1 MIKLFHRAS
10 LEDALL
16 ILKIMATK
24 VSFSD
29 LIKSEKPVLVDF
41 TAAWCGPCKAMAP
54 VLEKVKK
61 SIGDKASIVKIDI
74 DRNQQFA
81 TSMGISGV
89 PTFVVFQNG
98 KEKWR
103 HVGMIPG
110 NQLES
115 VLEKFSVA
123 SAQ

>member
-1 MIKLFHRAS
+1 MFHRAS
-10 LEDALL
+10 IPDALL
-16 ILKIMATK
+16 ILKIMATS

-54 VLEKVKK
+54 ILEKVKK
-61 SIGDKASIVKIDI
+61 SLGEKANIVKVDI

-81 TSMGISGV
+81 STMGISGV
-89 PTFVVFQNG
+89 PTFVIFQNG

-110 NQLES
+110 AQLET
-115 VLEKFSVA
+115 VLEKFSNVT
-123 SAQ
+123 AQ